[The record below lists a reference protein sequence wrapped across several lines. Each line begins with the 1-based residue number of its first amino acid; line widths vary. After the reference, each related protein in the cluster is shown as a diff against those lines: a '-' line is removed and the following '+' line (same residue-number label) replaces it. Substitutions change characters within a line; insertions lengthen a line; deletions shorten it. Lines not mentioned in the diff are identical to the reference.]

1 MFDTAKWPPG
11 GVWARRREAVGGL
24 ARLDPIADHRV
35 SVQLNAATP
44 TRCSA
49 SGQGFLRR
57 RGDVDLTPAL
67 APGGFEAL
75 RGSACLEV
83 GLPVAFVRGVASEL
97 GLTPARAE
105 LAARH
110 MVRDGR
116 LTHLLL
122 ALEAELQQGGPGG
135 CLYAESIGLAL
146 AVLLLRQQQPVA
158 ARADGPPARLRRV
171 LDHIEAHL
179 EQGLTLQRLADVAG
193 TGRTQLQRD
202 FKAHLG
208 RAVHRYVIERRVER
222 ARALLATGVL
232 PAAEVALAAGFAHQ
246 SHMARWMRE
255 LLGAAP
261 GEWRS

>member
-1 MFDTAKWPPG
+1 MFDAQQWSG
-11 GVWARRREAVGGL
+11 GVWAKRCDVAMSSGRREAL
-24 ARLDPIADHRV
+24 ADHRV
-35 SVQLNAATP
+35 SLHLSLATP

-75 RGSACLEV
+75 RGSASLEV
-83 GLPVAFVRGVASEL
+83 GLPLAFLRGVASEL
-97 GLTPARAE
+97 GLAPARAE
-105 LAARH
+105 LAPRH

-122 ALEAELQQGGPGG
+122 ALDAELQQGQPGCG
-135 CLYAESIGLAL
+135 LYAEGIALAL
-146 AVLLLRQQQPVA
+146 AAQLLRQPPDEA
-158 ARADGPPARLRRV
+158 EGDAPPARLRRV
-171 LDHIEAHL
+171 LDYVEDHL
-179 EQGLTLQRLADVAG
+179 EQRLTLQRLADVAG

-202 FKAHLG
+202 FKAHVG
-208 RAVHRYVIERRVER
+208 RAVHRYVLERRVDK
-222 ARALLATGVL
+222 ARALLAAGML

-255 LLGAAP
+255 LLGDAP
-261 GEWRS
+261 RRWRG

>member
-1 MFDTAKWPPG
+1 MFDAQQWPG
-11 GVWARRREAVGGL
+11 GVWAKRRDEAAASGRRD
-24 ARLDPIADHRV
+24 AIADHRV
-35 SVQLNAATP
+35 SLHLSPSTP

-49 SGQGFLRR
+49 TGQGFERR

-83 GLPVAFVRGVASEL
+83 GLSVAFLRGVASEL
-97 GLTPARAE
+97 GLAHAQAE
-105 LAARH
+105 LAPRH

-122 ALEAELQQGGPGG
+122 ALDADLQQGQPGG
-135 CLYAESIGLAL
+135 GLYGEGIALAL
-146 AVLLLRQQQPVA
+146 AAQLLRQPPA
-158 ARADGPPARLRRV
+158 APEADAPPARLRRV
-171 LDHIEAHL
+171 LDYIEGHL
-179 EQGLTLQRLADVAG
+179 EQRLTLQRLADVAG

-202 FKAHLG
+202 FKAHVG
-208 RAVHRYVIERRVER
+208 RAVHRYVLERRVDK
-222 ARALLATGVL
+222 ARALLAAGVL

-255 LLGAAP
+255 LLGAVP
-261 GEWRS
+261 REWRG